1 MTRCC
6 IALLVSLISLSCLN
20 VKAVSVYNR
29 TTHPSNLLLKTALT
43 TALNRYELT
52 SCVDEVELQL
62 TDNHLKSFIPIV
74 LTSTRLS
81 NDDIVKLEWTASAAG
96 EEYHIMRDDAS
107 GLGFIDIGTTYGL
120 VFYDTIS
127 YPYCNYTTFSYRIE
141 STAGISNIEFESLSN
156 FRPEDPTLK
165 VVTIDNGIAQLYW
178 SPSQSDA
185 VNEYIIERNLPPWTT
200 YYVTGNTDTLY
211 IDNDIGNVN
220 YTDPCS
226 NIIIYNVRA
235 KDLCGAESPGD
246 NKLVSH
252 NNILLK
258 GNTSDLC
265 ERKAKLQWN
274 SYKNMNP
281 PVTSYKVQKSS
292 DGVNFSDYDVVNSEQ
307 GKENY
312 EYVDTLI
319 LSPFKSIYY
328 RIEALNVNNLSSVS
342 CVVALLPTPDTLT
355 SFRINNV
362 TVTDN
367 TFITLTAESEPKT
380 IPAAVEIYRT
390 DVTNSQP
397 LTSLPWNDTGILTF
411 EDNNVDVNAQSY
423 IYSIKALDECGFEIA
438 SGNSFN
444 SLLLTIM
451 VDNNN
456 NVSLYWNNH
465 LGWGDELQNYL
476 VYKYNDG
483 VLVSGYP
490 VTVDASLTG
499 YDETDNSGAIKTT
512 YVIEAVNTSGIAS
525 RSNEVLLP
533 RNAEVNVPTAFRP
546 LSLYP
551 ENREF
556 NPLLKNID
564 PTAYIFVIYN
574 RWGQQIFETHDPSK
588 GWDGSYRGEIQQ
600 GIYIYQ
606 ISYRDQAGV
615 NQIKRGS
622 LILIK

>member
-1 MTRCC
+1 MTRCYFV
-6 IALLVSLISLSCLN
+6 LLICLISLSCLK
-20 VKAVSVYNR
+20 VKAVSVYYR
-29 TTHPSNLLLKTALT
+29 TKYPSNILLKTALIS
-43 TALNRYELT
+43 ASNRYELT
-52 SCVDEVELQL
+52 SSVDESDLQL
-62 TDNHLKSFIPIV
+62 VDNHLKSFLPIV

-96 EEYHIMRDDAS
+96 VEYHIMRDDAS
-107 GLGFIDIGTTYGL
+107 GSGFIDIGTTYSL

-127 YPYCNYTTFSYRIE
+127 YPYCTYTTFSYLIE
-141 STAGISNIEFESLSN
+141 STAGISNVEFESLSN

-165 VVTIDNGIAQLYW
+165 VVTINNGIAQLYW
-178 SPSQSDA
+178 SPSPSDA

-200 YYVTGNTDTLY
+200 YYITGNTDTLY
-211 IDNDIGNVN
+211 NDSDIGNVN
-220 YTDPCS
+220 YTDPCN

-246 NKLVSH
+246 NKLLSH

-274 SYKNMNP
+274 AYINMDS

-292 DGVNFSDYDVVNSEQ
+292 DGINFSDYDVVNSEQ
-307 GKENY
+307 GKDNY
-312 EYVDTLI
+312 EYVDPLI
-319 LSPFKSIYY
+319 LSPYKNVTY
-328 RIEALNVNNLSSVS
+328 RIAAVNVNNRSSSS
-342 CVVALLPTPDTLT
+342 CAVTLLPTPDTLT
-355 SFRINNV
+355 SFKINNV

-367 TFITLTAESEPKT
+367 TFITLAAMSEPAT
-380 IPAAVEIYRT
+380 IPSTVEIFRNDGT
-390 DVTNSQP
+390 SSQP
-397 LTSLPWNDTGILTF
+397 LTSMPWNDTGTFNF
-411 EDNNVDVNAQSY
+411 EDNNVDVNTQSY

-444 SLLLTIM
+444 SLLLTIA

-465 LGWGDELQNYL
+465 IGWGDELQNYL
-476 VYKYNDG
+476 IYKYNDG
-483 VLVSGYP
+483 VLISGYP
-490 VTVDASLTG
+490 VTVDASITG
-499 YDETDNSGAIKTT
+499 YDETDNSDAIKTT
-512 YVIEAVNTSGIAS
+512 YVVEAVNISGIAS

-533 RNAEVNVPTAFRP
+533 RNAEVDVPTAFRP

-574 RWGQQIFETHDPSK
+574 RWGQQLFETHDPLK

-606 ISYRDQAGV
+606 ISYRDQSGV